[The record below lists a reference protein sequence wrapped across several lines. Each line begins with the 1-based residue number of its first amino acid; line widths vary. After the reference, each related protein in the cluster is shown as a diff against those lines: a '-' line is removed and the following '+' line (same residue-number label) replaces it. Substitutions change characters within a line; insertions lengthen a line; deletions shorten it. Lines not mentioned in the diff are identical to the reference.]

1 MAEHE
6 KQAVNTAPAD
16 VEVGSAE
23 DVEAV
28 MKNMTVNPMSGFGRA
43 FLPGWSGMGWLY
55 SC

>member
-28 MKNMTVNPMSGFGRA
+28 MKKYDRESNTKIWEG
-43 FLPGWSGMGWLY
+43 LPKQIIRYAG
-55 SC
+55 

>member
-28 MKNMTVNPMSGFGRA
+28 MKNMTVSQCPDFGRA
-43 FLPGWSGMGWLY
+43 FPPSLSGMGWLY